1 MFLKIPTA
9 DMIYM
14 SRRINNPALDFS
26 GNGFWPKQQERVR
39 GAYRQSTE
47 NLKSYMQRQWS
58 LVGGIAGTI
67 REME

>member
-14 SRRINNPALDFS
+14 SRRINNPVFGFN
-26 GNGFWPKQQERVR
+26 GNDILPKLYETVR
-39 GAYRQSTE
+39 ETYRQSTE

-58 LVGGIAGTI
+58 LVGGMAGTF